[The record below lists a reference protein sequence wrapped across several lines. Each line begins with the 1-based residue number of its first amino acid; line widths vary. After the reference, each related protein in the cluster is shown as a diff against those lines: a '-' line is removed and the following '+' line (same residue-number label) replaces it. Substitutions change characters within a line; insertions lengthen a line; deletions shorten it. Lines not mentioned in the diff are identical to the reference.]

1 MNGPANL
8 PRGGEGWTPSRVA
21 LLRRHFDVGLTASES
36 ALLLGGVS
44 KNAVISKRTRL
55 GLVGVARSPAQAPGR
70 VKASIGETRMRLR
83 PEPQFRRL
91 PLPDMNQPPP
101 PGAAPKTLA
110 RHRTGEC
117 LWPLGGAEEAG
128 DWRTL
133 FCCAP
138 AAPGRRYCPTHVAR
152 ARL

>member
-8 PRGGEGWTPSRVA
+8 PRAGEGWTASRVA
-21 LLRRHFDVGLTASES
+21 LLRRHFDVGLTAAES

-55 GLVGVARSPAQAPGR
+55 GLVGVARPSAQPQGLGKSA
-70 VKASIGETRMRLR
+70 ASEARLRLR

-101 PGAAPKTLA
+101 SDASPKTLA

-138 AAPGRRYCPTHVAR
+138 AAPGRRYCQTHISR